1 MRLASVRRILP
12 SLLISTVLV
21 LFGGC
26 RSAPYVWVQDL
37 RTPPGGETKRTVI
50 GPGDV
55 IEVRVGG
62 DDKVTT
68 RGRVLPDGTFVLP
81 LVGAVAVAGQRPEEA
96 SALLNERLKRYVNV
110 PDVTVIIQ
118 ESQVSIAVLG
128 EVKTPG
134 MLDLWAP
141 ATVLQ
146 ALAKA
151 GGMTEFA
158 DSSRVFLLRRVGK
171 STQRIRFTYTA
182 LVEAEPVATGFQLK
196 TGDVLVVE

>member
-1 MRLASVRRILP
+1 VHN
-12 SLLISTVLV
+12 
-21 LFGGC
+21 
-26 RSAPYVWVQDL
+26 L
-37 RTPPGGETKRTVI
+37 RTPPGGEAKRTVI

-68 RGRVLPDGTFVLP
+68 RGRVQPDGTFVLP
-81 LVGAVAVAGQRPEEA
+81 LLGPVALTGKRPEEA
-96 SALLNERLKRYVNV
+96 SSLLNERLKRYVNV
-110 PDVTVIIQ
+110 PDVTVSIQ
-118 ESQVSIAVLG
+118 ESQVSVAVLG
-128 EVKTPG
+128 EVKQAG

-158 DSSRVFLLRRVGK
+158 DSSRIFLLRRVGN
-171 STQRIRFTYTA
+171 TTHRIRFAYTA
-182 LVEAEPVATGFQLK
+182 LVDAEPFATGFQLK

>member
-1 MRLASVRRILP
+1 M
-12 SLLISTVLV
+12 
-21 LFGGC
+21 
-26 RSAPYVWVQDL
+26 
-37 RTPPGGETKRTVI
+37 PPGGETKRTVI

-81 LVGAVAVAGQRPEEA
+81 LLGSVAVAGQRPEEA
-96 SALLNERLKRYVNV
+96 SSLLNERLKRYVNV

-118 ESQVSIAVLG
+118 ESQVSVAVLG

-158 DSSRVFLLRRVGK
+158 DSSGIYLLRRVGK
-171 STQRIRFTYTA
+171 TTQRIRFTYAA
-182 LVEAEPVATGFQLK
+182 LVGGEPVATGFQLK